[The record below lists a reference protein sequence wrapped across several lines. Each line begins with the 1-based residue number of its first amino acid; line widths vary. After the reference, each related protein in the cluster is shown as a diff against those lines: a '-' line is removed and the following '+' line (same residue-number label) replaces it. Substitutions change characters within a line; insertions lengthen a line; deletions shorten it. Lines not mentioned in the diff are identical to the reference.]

1 MTIDEMLSEVAKIT
15 GTAPQK
21 RSEEK
26 SKVNPT
32 PFMAAPAQ
40 TAPAPLMTKPAIG
53 LALAKELAYCV
64 EQAAQAMG
72 VSVVIAICDEG
83 GRLVLKEAMDN
94 SFVASIK
101 AAEDKA
107 YTAVALKMPT
117 DKALAEARGGALDGL
132 TNGNGILLLG
142 GGYPLIYNGA
152 VIGGVGVSG
161 GTKDQDATLARA
173 AVLYLEKRL
182 QNK

>member
-1 MTIDEMLSEVAKIT
+1 M
-15 GTAPQK
+15 P
-21 RSEEK
+21 
-26 SKVNPT
+26 
-32 PFMAAPAQ
+32 APAQ
-40 TAPAPLMTKPAIG
+40 TAPSPLMAKPAIG
-53 LALAKELAYCV
+53 LAIAKELAYCV

-72 VSVVIAICDEG
+72 VSVVIAVCDEG

-94 SFVASIK
+94 SFIASIK

-117 DKALAEARGGALDGL
+117 DKALNEARGGALDGL

-142 GGYPLIYNGA
+142 GGYPLTYNGA
-152 VIGGVGVSG
+152 IIGGVGVSG
-161 GTKDQDATLARA
+161 GTKDQDAALARA

-182 QNK
+182 K

>member
-21 RSEEK
+21 SSEEK
-26 SKVNPT
+26 SKVKPT
-32 PFMAAPAQ
+32 PFMAAPAHN
-40 TAPAPLMTKPAIG
+40 APAPLMAKPAIG
-53 LALAKELAYCV
+53 LAIAKELAYCV

-94 SFVASIK
+94 SYLASIA

-117 DKALAEARGGALDGL
+117 DKALKEARGGSLDGL

-161 GTKDQDATLARA
+161 GTKDQDAALARA

-182 QNK
+182 K